1 MSENQYHLVSH
12 TGQVYN
18 FGEGGLTIGRQRA
31 NQVAISDKS
40 ISRQHARILV
50 AAGKCWIRDEN
61 SGTGTFVNDQRVQ
74 GQQELRPGDV
84 LRIGNTNFRLEF
96 AQAQERSAKNVK
108 SKQVLLI
115 GAGLL
120 VTVIAFMVLGSPRSG
135 TLSPGGSVG
144 GNVGE
149 ELEIDGNTE
158 PDDFSPPI
166 VQENQTNSRGMT
178 TFRDPGTNEKVEI
191 TVVDEA
197 GQPDTNSNVI
207 YVHGV
212 ENEYEVF
219 FAQDEQGRILGA
231 GFFPHNSAHEIKTAP
246 NVMHAINPDQAQA
259 VAGYIGD
266 LGKSS
271 KDYYQSTL
279 TGEEMQGVHNR
290 VEGLVHFTAEAIM
303 HLVLPQKIGV
313 TLLLLQIPG
322 DTIIE
327 HEAEPPPAGKWDNY
341 NSYNAYMGSTE
352 TYIYIESQPPV
363 MESIDIVDN
372 SNGIVT
378 MSILAVDPTHYPQRK
393 SYKIDLIDHT
403 IFEGPTAFSDLVY
416 NYRVLESDGTE
427 KTPWIDVSQNSV
439 CVMGNCTEKEIKIQ
453 NLPNGNYVI
462 VVYATDEVGNDSEI
476 ESKAFSITDSTLE
489 PLRISF
495 EVSQQT
501 IMKGECI
508 NINWEVVGGGV
519 TSVAINNASFE
530 LAGTDQRCPQST
542 TKYSIEAFGQANE
555 ILDNKTISVEVLE
568 ATSTYTPKPKP
579 TNTPKP
585 EKATI
590 YLTEPSRCRT
600 GNSKDFPDAWFFEPG
615 TTLEIIGTD
624 GNGWYK
630 IKINDPKT
638 SKTECWIGTGNVRG
652 SVSSIPVV
660 KTPPPQLR
668 NLSNVSVNSRE
679 IVISVWDNA
688 SIDGDRIRLTL
699 NNTVLLGDFTLT
711 GSPYKIPVT
720 LNAGPNTLIVTAL
733 NVGSQ
738 PPNTVTV
745 KISNVTSGSSEQTA
759 AGLLA
764 GASQMIITAP

>member
-1 MSENQYHLVSH
+1 
-12 TGQVYN
+12 
-18 FGEGGLTIGRQRA
+18 
-31 NQVAISDKS
+31 
-40 ISRQHARILV
+40 
-50 AAGKCWIRDEN
+50 
-61 SGTGTFVNDQRVQ
+61 
-74 GQQELRPGDV
+74 
-84 LRIGNTNFRLEF
+84 
-96 AQAQERSAKNVK
+96 
-108 SKQVLLI
+108 
-115 GAGLL
+115 
-120 VTVIAFMVLGSPRSG
+120 
-135 TLSPGGSVG
+135 
-144 GNVGE
+144 
-149 ELEIDGNTE
+149 
-158 PDDFSPPI
+158 
-166 VQENQTNSRGMT
+166 
-178 TFRDPGTNEKVEI
+178 
-191 TVVDEA
+191 VD
-197 GQPDTNSNVI
+197 
-207 YVHGV
+207 
-212 ENEYEVF
+212 
-219 FAQDEQGRILGA
+219 
-231 GFFPHNSAHEIKTAP
+231 
-246 NVMHAINPDQAQA
+246 
-259 VAGYIGD
+259 
-266 LGKSS
+266 
-271 KDYYQSTL
+271 
-279 TGEEMQGVHNR
+279 
-290 VEGLVHFTAEAIM
+290 
-303 HLVLPQKIGV
+303 
-313 TLLLLQIPG
+313 
-322 DTIIE
+322 
-327 HEAEPPPAGKWDNY
+327 
-341 NSYNAYMGSTE
+341 
-352 TYIYIESQPPV
+352 
-363 MESIDIVDN
+363 
-372 SNGIVT
+372 
-378 MSILAVDPTHYPQRK
+378 
-393 SYKIDLIDHT
+393 
-403 IFEGPTAFSDLVY
+403 
-416 NYRVLESDGTE
+416 
-427 KTPWIDVSQNSV
+427 
-439 CVMGNCTEKEIKIQ
+439 
-453 NLPNGNYVI
+453 
-462 VVYATDEVGNDSEI
+462 NDSEI